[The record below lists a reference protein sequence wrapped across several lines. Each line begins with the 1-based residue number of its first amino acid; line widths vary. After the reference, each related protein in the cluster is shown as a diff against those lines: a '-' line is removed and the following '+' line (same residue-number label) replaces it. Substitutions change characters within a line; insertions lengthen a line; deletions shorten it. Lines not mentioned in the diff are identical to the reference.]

1 MSGHIDQA
9 ENKTLFTLQHLKTR
23 RQIHF
28 FNHNLV
34 PVFDFSILFIL
45 GDDQSEIG
53 LLGSTSKILG
63 TSGIYSQDP
72 CGGEKNLG
80 SVCFEQGEA
89 CSWLRY

>member
-1 MSGHIDQA
+1 MSTLLS
-9 ENKTLFTLQHLKTR
+9 KT
-23 RQIHF
+23 HF